1 MDKGSL
7 EVLLAR
13 GFSLE
18 EIGRRFDR
26 HPSTI
31 AYWIDKYGLEA
42 VNRAKHVA
50 KGAIPVTTLEPLVEA
65 GLTIS
70 EIAVKVGRSK
80 TTVRHWLGR
89 HGLKTKNARGRRPA
103 EAMAQ
108 AKAAGLVSAP
118 MVCIHHGETEFVLEG
133 RGRYRCKQCRVDA
146 VSRHR
151 RKVKETLVAEAG
163 GCCVVCGYDQ
173 CMAALAFHHL
183 DPREKRLSV
192 SRDGVTLAVATAR
205 AEAQKCVLV
214 CANCHAEIES
224 GAIRLPDTVVPAA
237 IRLNKKSEVDQSTY
251 PG

>member
-13 GFSLE
+13 GFTLE

-26 HPSTI
+26 HPSTV
-31 AYWIDKYGLEA
+31 AYWMNKHGLQAANRDKHLA
-42 VNRAKHVA
+42 R
-50 KGAIPVTTLEPLVEA
+50 GAIPVTTLEPLVQA
-65 GLTIS
+65 GLTIA
-70 EIAVKVGRSK
+70 EIAEQVGRSK

-89 HGLKTKNARGRRPA
+89 HGLNTNNTRGRRPA

-108 AKAAGLVSAP
+108 AKAAGLLNAP

-133 RGRYRCKQCRVDA
+133 RGRYRCRRCRSDA

-163 GCCVVCGYDQ
+163 GCCVACGYDR
-173 CMAALAFHHL
+173 CLTALAFHHL
-183 DPREKRLSV
+183 DPSDKRLAISQN
-192 SRDGVTLAVATAR
+192 GVTLAFSTIR

-224 GAIRLPDTVVPAA
+224 GALDLPIQLP
-237 IRLNKKSEVDQSTY
+237 K
-251 PG
+251 P